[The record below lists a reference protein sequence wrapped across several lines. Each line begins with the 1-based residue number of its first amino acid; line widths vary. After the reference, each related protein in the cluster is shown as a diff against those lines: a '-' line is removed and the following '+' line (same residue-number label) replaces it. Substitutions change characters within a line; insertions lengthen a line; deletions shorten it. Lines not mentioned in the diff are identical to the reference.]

1 MLVFAFRLFCFI
13 TLVTILIVDGWGIF
27 ANEREF
33 TRQVNNKTL
42 RYIRRNWDRGTY
54 NETSD
59 WCASI
64 GGRLPMLHT
73 PEDLDYLASTVVGRT
88 HNDPHLTWLGSSV
101 SPGGSI
107 CRWTDETPIETFHTF
122 TNEISFEAFHRFTNE
137 TPSFNTFT
145 TTMCQTSNLASAI
158 ACPTESN
165 CCALAMWSDSDF
177 KKLTI
182 RQCTEGLWQVCV
194 TEELS
199 FEGKILAMNESIAQL
214 SNDVQSIKSSMIEV
228 QSNFRSAVDDLVS
241 NQPNLQDAKRQES
254 QQKFEDLESRLSD
267 ALNKTSN
274 IISDKQSF
282 IDNEVKN
289 MTEEFV
295 SFKDQIEKLFNMS
308 SKRLQDRMD
317 RVNSTLEK
325 SKSVLE
331 NKLSLTEKTM
341 RERINQMSQLAN
353 SNRREQTTTLMN
365 FMQNI
370 RKQEESNM
378 KSAEQKYKSLKE
390 MNQTTR
396 NLLYVMIT
404 CFVVAAVGVM
414 IMKYKGVTLSEL
426 KAKSADERNIG
437 PNFPS
442 SKSSSSSLIPQYKSG
457 SDQNLTTCV

>member
-1 MLVFAFRLFCFI
+1 MAVFVFRLFCFI

-33 TRQVNNKTL
+33 TREVNNKTL
-42 RYIRRNWDRGTY
+42 RYIRRNWNRGTY
-54 NETSD
+54 NETSH

-107 CRWTDETPIETFHTF
+107 CQWTDGTPIETFHTF
-122 TNEISFEAFHRFTNE
+122 TTNCQL
-137 TPSFNTFT
+137 SNT
-145 TTMCQTSNLASAI
+145 AG
-158 ACPTESN
+158 ACPTGSN
-165 CCALAMWSDSDF
+165 CCALSMWTDSDF
-177 KKLTI
+177 KELTV
-182 RQCTEGLWQVCV
+182 RQCTERLWQVCV
-194 TEELS
+194 IEQLS
-199 FEGKILAMNESIAQL
+199 LEGKIIAMNESIARL
-214 SNDVQSIKSSMIEV
+214 SNDVQSIKSSMTEV
-228 QSNFRSAVDDLVS
+228 QSNLRSVVDDLVS
-241 NQPNLQDAKRQES
+241 NQRNLLDTKHQES
-254 QQKFEDLESRLSD
+254 EQKFEDLESRLSNV
-267 ALNKTSN
+267 LN
-274 IISDKQSF
+274 
-282 IDNEVKN
+282 E
-289 MTEEFV
+289 
-295 SFKDQIEKLFNMS
+295 S
-308 SKRLQDRMD
+308 SKNLQDRMD

-457 SDQNLTTCV
+457 PDQNLTTCV